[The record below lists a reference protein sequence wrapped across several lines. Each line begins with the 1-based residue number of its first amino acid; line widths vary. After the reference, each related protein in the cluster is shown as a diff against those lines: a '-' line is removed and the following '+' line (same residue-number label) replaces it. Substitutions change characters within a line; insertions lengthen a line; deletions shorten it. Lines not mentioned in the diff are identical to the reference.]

1 VSSEPQAPSPSETEL
16 LAAAQQGNSAAF
28 DRLVAGHRREL
39 YAHCYRLLGSV
50 QDAEDALQEALL
62 GAWKGLAPFQGRSS
76 LRTWLYKVTTHACL
90 RLLTQRP
97 RRRLSPEYGPAR
109 SDTTDLGQPVLEP
122 IWLEPWVEPGSEPAS
137 WSEDRAAPAPDPA
150 GQVLQRESIE
160 LAFIAA
166 LQHLP
171 GTQRAA
177 LLLSDVLEFSAAE
190 IAGLLETSV
199 AAVNSA
205 LQRARKTLGER
216 ASGPSQQVQLASL
229 GQAGQDALVRDFV
242 RAWESADLGA
252 LLQLLTEDA
261 RFVMP
266 PLPAWFDGRENVA
279 RFFAERIFALRWRL
293 LPLSVNGQLGFACY
307 SAPPGAGELQLS
319 AVNLLNLRDARIA
332 EIVGFLDPAVYGHFG
347 LPAVPSAKNH
357 APER

>member
-1 VSSEPQAPSPSETEL
+1 VSSEPRAPASSELEL
-16 LAAAQQGNSAAF
+16 LAAAQQGDSAAF
-28 DRLVAGHRREL
+28 DRLVACHRREL
-39 YAHCYRLLGSV
+39 YAHCYRMLGSV

-97 RRRLSPEYGPAR
+97 RRRLSPDYAPAR
-109 SDTTDLGQPVLEP
+109 SDTADLGELVLEP
-122 IWLEPWVEPGSEPAS
+122 IWLEPWVEPCSEAAS
-137 WSEDRAAPAPDPA
+137 WSEDGAASSADPA
-150 GQVLQRESIE
+150 ERLLQRESIE

-177 LLLSDVLEFSAAE
+177 LLLSDVLELSAAE
-190 IAGLLETSV
+190 IAELLDTSV

-205 LQRARKTLGER
+205 LQRARKTLAER
-216 ASGPSQQVQLASL
+216 APGPPQRAELASL
-229 GQAGQDALVRDFV
+229 GEAGQHALVQDFV

-293 LPLSVNGQLGFACY
+293 VPLRVNGQLGFACY
-307 SAPPGAGELQLS
+307 SVPPGTSEFRLS
-319 AVNLLNLRDARIA
+319 AVNLLQLRGGRIA
-332 EIVGFLDPAVYGHFG
+332 EIAGFLDPAVYGRFG
-347 LPAVPSAKNH
+347 LPAVLPAENRSS
-357 APER
+357 ER